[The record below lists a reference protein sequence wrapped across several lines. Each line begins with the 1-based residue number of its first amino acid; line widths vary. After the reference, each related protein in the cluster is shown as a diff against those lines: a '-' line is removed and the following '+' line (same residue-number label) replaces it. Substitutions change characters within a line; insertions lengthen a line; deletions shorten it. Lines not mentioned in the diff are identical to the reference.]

1 MNKKFRLVNSR
12 SEATLKLPFD
22 FFEDIYKEM
31 DPVHLKIYLYSLYL
45 CTLGEIEFN
54 VDEIAAKLSVTKR
67 DINNC
72 FDFLEKNRL
81 INVDDGSMEEL
92 ISFYRTNRKET
103 IKSVKK
109 ESKVNINDSFSDE
122 EFSAQ
127 IKFIEQIFGKPLNQ
141 NEYIEIF
148 DLIKN
153 QGVPYEVF
161 LAATQY
167 SVSKNKRNISYISK
181 VAINYKELGLT
192 NYESCENYW
201 KNDFTAPADEKSL
214 RLEGLKKIFKI
225 ERDFFAPE
233 LEYIEKWCFELG
245 KTDEEIKNALNKT
258 VLNTGKI
265 AFPYMD
271 KVICNTKSVAPKE
284 KNESYK
290 YAEVMEAIRAKR
302 RRRE

>member
-1 MNKKFRLVNSR
+1 MNKKFRLVNNR

-31 DPVHLKIYLYSLYL
+31 NPVHLKIYLYSLYL

-54 VDEIAAKLSVTKR
+54 VEEVARKLSVSRR
-67 DINNC
+67 DINDC

-81 INVDDGSMEEL
+81 INVEDGSMEEL
-92 ISFYRTNRKET
+92 ISYYRTNRKET

-109 ESKVNINDSFSDE
+109 ESKVNITDSFTDV

-127 IKFIEQIFGKPLNQ
+127 IKFIETILEKPLNQ

-167 SVSKNKRNISYISK
+167 SVSKSKRNISYISK

-192 NYESCENYW
+192 SYESCENYW
-201 KNDFTAPADEKSL
+201 KNDFKEPCDEKTS
-214 RLEGLKKIFKI
+214 RLEELKKIFRLD
-225 ERDFFAPE
+225 RDFYAPE

-245 KTDEEIKNALNKT
+245 KTDEEIKTALNKT
-258 VLNTGKI
+258 VLNTGKV

-271 KVICNTKSVAPKE
+271 KVLCNTKPAVPKE
-284 KNESYK
+284 KSENYK